1 MSPLVML
8 FAAFAVVYLASQAL
22 GAVIGGG
29 SDSVDDLG
37 GQVDT
42 SQSSVTVRIAQAI
55 AQAEGFFAPVKNGV
69 TPRPRRNHNPG
80 DMTQDLIGR
89 AVGRDGA
96 FVVYASDA
104 DGWQNLY
111 AQVNAWLEG
120 TSRHA
125 GPDSTIA
132 DIASFYTSTD
142 QQAWAGTVAAV
153 LGVSQDTSI
162 GQLA

>member
-1 MSPLVML
+1 MSPFVVLL
-8 FAAFAVVYLASQAL
+8 LAFAAVYIAPQIL
-22 GAVIGGG
+22 GYIGGG
-29 SDSVDDLG
+29 SSDSADDLG

-55 AQAEGFFAPVKNGV
+55 AQAEGFFAPAHNGI

-80 DMTQDLIGR
+80 DMTQDLVGR
-89 AVGRDGA
+89 AVGRDGP
-96 FVVYASDA
+96 FVVFGSDV
-104 DGWQNLY
+104 DGWENLY

-132 DIASFYTSTD
+132 EIASFYTAT
-142 QQAWAGTVAAV
+142 QQDIWAGTVAAV
-153 LGVSQDTSI
+153 LGVSQDTPI
-162 GQLA
+162 GSLA